1 MRLIKQEDLG
11 ASGQFYGATPRIL
24 DGSFMMEWNNSAMSS
39 SFSSY
44 AVGFV
49 MKLGGERSGVAL
61 SCGR

>member
-49 MKLGGERSGVAL
+49 MKLGGE
-61 SCGR
+61 